1 MPSLSNL
8 QVIFL
13 GIIATEL
20 MLFFVLDGADFGA
33 GMATFFVGD
42 DLAKRQQIM
51 KVTGPVWGG
60 NETWAVTAF
69 AVMFAAYPGW
79 YSALTSGYYPL
90 IFLMLFFLIF
100 RGVAFDY
107 RNQWHSRHYNQFW
120 DWALFVGSLM
130 PPFLLGIVFS
140 STVSGVPIRNGFV
153 YAGMGDILTPF
164 SLLGGILVVLLSL
177 NVGLARVIKKVKKDV
192 AVQLTV
198 ALKRTT
204 WALYL
209 AVGVFAALLPFNT
222 RFFTNRPGIVS
233 LLLLLLIVFLGVE
246 TWAILRQRQ
255 RLAFWL
261 SVGTMASFIYTIFL
275 GVFPTLIVGRTPGTS
290 VTALSATSGPV
301 SLLWTAWLFG
311 FTIILMVGLQATA
324 YHLINKYYHEP
335 ASPMV

>member
-164 SLLGGILVVLLSL
+164 SLLGGILAVLLSL
-177 NVGLARVIKKVKKDV
+177 NVGLTRVIKKVKKDV

-209 AVGVFAALLPFNT
+209 AVGVFVVLLPFNT
-222 RFFTNRPGIVS
+222 RFFTNRPVIVP
-233 LLLLLLIVFLGVE
+233 LLLLLLACVLVKRWNDGQLYLHDFPWRLSNLNRWPHTGDFSNS
-246 TWAILRQRQ
+246 LKRHQRPGFVAVDGMVI
-255 RLAFWL
+255 RFHHH
-261 SVGTMASFIYTIFL
+261 FN
-275 GVFPTLIVGRTPGTS
+275 GRTTS
-290 VTALSATSGPV
+290 DGLS
-301 SLLWTAWLFG
+301 FDQQ
-311 FTIILMVGLQATA
+311 IL
-324 YHLINKYYHEP
+324 
-335 ASPMV
+335 S

>member
-13 GIIATEL
+13 GIISTEL

-42 DLAKRQQIM
+42 DLSQRQQIM

-90 IFLMLFFLIF
+90 FFLMLFFLIF

-107 RNQWHSRHYNQFW
+107 RNQWHSRHYNRFW
-120 DWALFVGSLM
+120 DWALFIGSLI
-130 PPFLLGIVFS
+130 PPFLLGIIFS

-153 YAGMGDILTPF
+153 YASMGDILTPF
-164 SLLGGILVVLLSL
+164 TLLGGILAVLLSL
-177 NVGLARVIKKVKKDV
+177 NVGLTRVIKKVKVDV
-192 AVQLTV
+192 AEQLTV

-204 WALYL
+204 WALYA
-209 AVGVFAALLPFNT
+209 AVALFVALLPFYT
-222 RFFTNRPGIVS
+222 RFFTNRPILIS
-233 LLLLLLIVFLGVE
+233 FLLILLVAFLGVE
-246 TWAILRQRQ
+246 SWAIANQHQRV
-255 RLAFWL
+255 AFWL

-275 GVFPTLIVGRTPGTS
+275 SVFPTLIVGRTRGTS
-290 VTALSATSGPV
+290 VTALTATSGPV

-311 FTIILMVGLQATA
+311 FTINLMVGLQATA

-335 ASPMV
+335 ASPMI